1 VYSIID
7 YSRFKIIY
15 GFNPLTHLDLFSL
28 SIDEKVSLDNNKKKI
43 HVVKA
48 LHENVRRKMQKKK
61 KNNEKYVFK
70 ANKGQKL
77 VIFKLDN

>member
-28 SIDEKVSLDNNKKKI
+28 SIDEKVSLDNNKK
-43 HVVKA
+43 
-48 LHENVRRKMQKKK
+48 NTCS
-61 KNNEKYVFK
+61 
-70 ANKGQKL
+70 KGSP
-77 VIFKLDN
+77 

>member
-1 VYSIID
+1 MYSTID

-15 GFNPLTHLDLFSL
+15 GFNSLTHLDLFPL
-28 SIDEKVSLDNNKKKI
+28 PIDERVSLDSNRKI

-48 LHENVRRKMQKKK
+48 LHEKVRRKMQKK

-70 ANKGQKL
+70 ANKGQKM
-77 VIFKLDN
+77 VIFKLDD

>member
-1 VYSIID
+1 MYSTID

-15 GFNPLTHLDLFSL
+15 SFNPLTHFDLFPL
-28 SIDEKVSLDNNKKKI
+28 PIDERINLDSNRKI

-48 LHENVRRKMQKKK
+48 LYENMRRKMQKKK

-70 ANKGQKL
+70 ANKGQKMI
-77 VIFKLDN
+77 IFKLDD

>member
-1 VYSIID
+1 VYSTID

-15 GFNPLTHLDLFSL
+15 GFNSLTHLDLFPL
-28 SIDEKVSLDNNKKKI
+28 PIDERVSLDSNRKI

-48 LHENVRRKMQKKK
+48 LHEKVRRKMQKK

-70 ANKGQKL
+70 ANKGQKM
-77 VIFKLDN
+77 VIFKLDD

>member
-1 VYSIID
+1 MYSTID

-15 GFNPLTHLDLFSL
+15 GFNSLTHLDLFPL
-28 SIDEKVSLDNNKKKI
+28 PIDERVSLDSNRKI

-48 LHENVRRKMQKKK
+48 LHEKVRLKMKKK

-70 ANKGQKL
+70 ANKGQKM
-77 VIFKLDN
+77 VIFKLDD

>member
-1 VYSIID
+1 VYSTID

-15 GFNPLTHLDLFSL
+15 DFNSLTHLDLFPL
-28 SIDEKVSLDNNKKKI
+28 PIDERVSLDSNRKI

-48 LHENVRRKMQKKK
+48 LHEKVRRKMQKK

-70 ANKGQKL
+70 ANKGQKMI
-77 VIFKLDN
+77 IFKLDD